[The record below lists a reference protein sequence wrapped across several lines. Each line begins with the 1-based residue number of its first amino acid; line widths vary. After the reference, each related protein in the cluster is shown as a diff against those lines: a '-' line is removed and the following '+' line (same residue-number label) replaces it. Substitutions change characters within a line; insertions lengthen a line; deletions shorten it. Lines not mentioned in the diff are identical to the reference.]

1 MNLSLYIA
9 KRYLF
14 SKKSHNAINVISAVS
29 VCGVALATL
38 ALVCTLSVFNGFHD
52 LISSF
57 FTHFD
62 PDLKIEV
69 IKGKVFTPSPS
80 MVDSIRT
87 TEGVE
92 VVSLTLEDN
101 AMAKY
106 KENQT
111 MVTIKGVDDEFLA
124 LTHIDEVLLGN
135 PEFKLYDNIA
145 DYGIMGHGLMYILG
159 TGMQPFD
166 PIEVYAPRKGG
177 KVNLT
182 NPMANFHRAPLYS
195 PGTVFNVNDSRYATS
210 YIIAS
215 LDYAR
220 RLFGYTSEVTALE
233 VRLAEGADIASVKN
247 KLQAVVGDAFTI
259 KDRYEQQEA
268 TFKVVEIEKLV
279 TYLFLC
285 FILMVACFNIISSVS
300 MLILDKRDNAATL
313 RGLGATDGM
322 ISRIF
327 IYEGNLIALIG
338 AFIGLVLGIILC
350 LLQQKFGFIGL
361 GDGQFVVNAYPVRV
375 QFTDV
380 ILVLISVLI
389 VSALSVWLPIKLLNS
404 FFYNN
409 RPQQ

>member
-1 MNLSLYIA
+1 MNLPFYIA

-62 PDLKIEV
+62 PDLKVEV

-80 MVDSIRT
+80 TIEEIKAT
-87 TEGVE
+87 KGVE

-111 MVTIKGVDDEFLA
+111 MVTIKGVDDEFQA
-124 LTHIDEVLLGN
+124 LTHIEEILRGN
-135 PEFKLYDNIA
+135 PEFKLYDEIA
-145 DYGIMGHGLMYILG
+145 DYGIIGHSLMYLLG
-159 TGMQPFD
+159 TGIQPFD
-166 PIEVYAPRKGG
+166 PIEIYAPRKGG
-177 KVNLT
+177 KVNLA

-195 PGTVFNVNDSRYATS
+195 PGTVFDVNDSRYATS

-215 LDYAR
+215 IDYAR
-220 RLFGYTSEVTALE
+220 KLFGYTTEVTAIE
-233 VRLAEGADIASVKN
+233 VRLTDDADVERVKQS
-247 KLQAVVGDAFTI
+247 LQTIMGEDFTV

-268 TFKVVEIEKLV
+268 TFKVVEIEKFV

-313 RGLGATDGM
+313 HSLGATDSM
-322 ISRIF
+322 VSRIF
-327 IYEGNLIALIG
+327 IYEGNLIALLG
-338 AFIGLVLGIILC
+338 ALVGLVLGIILC
-350 LLQQKFGFIGL
+350 LLQQQFGFIGL
-361 GDGQFVVNAYPVRV
+361 GDGQFVVSAYPVRV
-375 QFTDV
+375 QFTDI
-380 ILVLISVLI
+380 ILVLASVLF
-389 VSALSVWLPIKLLNS
+389 VSAISVWLPIRLLNR
-404 FFYNN
+404 FFYN
-409 RPQQ
+409 RQQ

>member
-1 MNLSLYIA
+1 MNLPFYIA

-62 PDLKIEV
+62 PDLKVEV

-80 MVDSIRT
+80 TIEEIKAT
-87 TEGVE
+87 KGVE

-111 MVTIKGVDDEFLA
+111 MVTIKGVDDEFQA
-124 LTHIDEVLLGN
+124 LTHIEEILRGN
-135 PEFKLYDNIA
+135 PEFKLYDEIA
-145 DYGIMGHGLMYILG
+145 DYGIIGHSLMYLLG
-159 TGMQPFD
+159 TGIQPFD
-166 PIEVYAPRKGG
+166 PIEIYAPRKGG
-177 KVNLT
+177 KVNLA

-195 PGTVFNVNDSRYATS
+195 PGTVFGVNDSRYATS

-215 LDYAR
+215 IDYAR
-220 RLFGYTSEVTALE
+220 KLFGYTTEVTAIE
-233 VRLAEGADIASVKN
+233 VRLTADADVERVKQS
-247 KLQAVVGDAFTI
+247 LQTIMGEDFTV

-268 TFKVVEIEKLV
+268 TFKVVEIEKFV

-313 RGLGATDGM
+313 HSLGATDSM
-322 ISRIF
+322 VSRIF
-327 IYEGNLIALIG
+327 IYEGNLIALLG
-338 AFIGLVLGIILC
+338 ALVGLVLGIILC
-350 LLQQKFGFIGL
+350 LLQQQFGFIGL
-361 GDGQFVVNAYPVRV
+361 GDGQFVVSTYPVRV
-375 QFTDV
+375 QFTDI
-380 ILVLISVLI
+380 ILVLASVLF
-389 VSALSVWLPIKLLNS
+389 VSAISVWLPIRLLNR
-404 FFYNN
+404 FFYN
-409 RPQQ
+409 RQQ